1 MSNWFPSIDVPTL
14 PVLDLITGRP
24 GSSDSEVT
32 AADMYG
38 CQVRWDFIKIYRLE
52 PSRRRELCSLRIKMS
67 DKLSPDLKGSESYS
81 LWDKVSKDPDWPD
94 TLMSEQFEEDEEG
107 DD

>member
-1 MSNWFPSIDVPTL
+1 
-14 PVLDLITGRP
+14 
-24 GSSDSEVT
+24 
-32 AADMYG
+32 
-38 CQVRWDFIKIYRLE
+38 
-52 PSRRRELCSLRIKMS
+52 MS